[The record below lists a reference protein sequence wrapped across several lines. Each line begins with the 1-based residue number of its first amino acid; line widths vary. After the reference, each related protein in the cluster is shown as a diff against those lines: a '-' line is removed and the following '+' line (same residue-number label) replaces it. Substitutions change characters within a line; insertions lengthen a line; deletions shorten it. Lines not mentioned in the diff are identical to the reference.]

1 MSVKTATQLK
11 AKIRNLSGG
20 DNERAKMLIRNFVME
35 RFLER
40 VSLSK
45 YRNNFILK
53 GGMLVAAVVG
63 LESRATMD
71 IDTTVRALPLT
82 MENARKVIEEI
93 IEIDASDGMSFTI
106 TSVSDIMEGHD
117 YPGIRFML
125 EATLDKMRQPLKIDI
140 STGDVVTPYAIEY
153 SYKLMFDDR
162 SIPIW
167 TYNLETMLAEKLE
180 TIMARETANT
190 RMRDF
195 YDIYILTKEKMVN
208 YTILYDAFLATS
220 EKRGTKEKIEK
231 FDEILEAIKSDQTMK
246 TMWNLFKEKNFFVGE
261 LAWEDANDSVK
272 RLKAKTID
280 KLTTDIEEADANES
294 AEILETISNMDDID
308 LSVVSSECITI
319 QDK

>member
-1 MSVKTATQLK
+1 MIKTATQLK
-11 AKIRNLSGG
+11 AKIRNMSGG
-20 DNERAKMLIRNFVME
+20 DNERAKILIRNFIME

-93 IEIDASDGMSFTI
+93 IEIDASDEVSFAI
-106 TSVSDIMEGHD
+106 ASVSDIMEGHD

-140 STGDVVTPYAIEY
+140 STGDVITPYAIEY
-153 SYKLMFDDR
+153 SYKLMFEER

-195 YDIYILTKEKMVN
+195 YDIYILAKAEMVD
-208 YTILYDAFLATS
+208 YKILYDAFLATS
-220 EKRGTKEKIEK
+220 EKRETREKIEN
-231 FDEILEAIKSDQTMK
+231 FDEILETIKIDQAMK
-246 TMWNLFKEKNFFVGE
+246 LMWNQFREKSFFVGE
-261 LAWEDANDSVK
+261 LAWEKVNDSVME
-272 RLKAKTID
+272 LKAKMFAES
-280 KLTTDIEEADANES
+280 KAKNNED
-294 AEILETISNMDDID
+294 N
-308 LSVVSSECITI
+308 
-319 QDK
+319 